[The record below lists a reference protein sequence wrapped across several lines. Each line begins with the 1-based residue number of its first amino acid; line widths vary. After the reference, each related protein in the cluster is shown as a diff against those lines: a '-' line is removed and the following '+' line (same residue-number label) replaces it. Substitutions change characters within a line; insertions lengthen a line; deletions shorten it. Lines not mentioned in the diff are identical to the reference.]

1 MPSPTS
7 AQSKPGI
14 FASLVAV
21 SATHALPLDRGEL
34 LCIYDGEGMRLTPVC
49 GVLWITEQDDANDTV
64 LLPGDTYEVQK
75 PGLALVQAHRSAQ
88 VVMAVPVGTAPPG
101 RVDLVS
107 CSEPA
112 TRLITLPQRAWA
124 FGRRCARDMVRAAHR
139 AFAVTSVSARH
150 RATHAQDG
158 S

>member
-14 FASLVAV
+14 FASLVAA
-21 SATHALPLDRGEL
+21 SATHALALHRGEL

-49 GVLWITEQDDANDTV
+49 GVLWITEQDGANDTV
-64 LLPGDTYEVQK
+64 LLPGETYQIQK

-88 VVMAVPVGTAPPG
+88 VVMEVPVGTPAPG

-112 TRLITLPQRAWA
+112 TRLMTFPQ
-124 FGRRCARDMVRAAHR
+124 CA
-139 AFAVTSVSARH
+139 
-150 RATHAQDG
+150 
-158 S
+158 